1 MGCLVNK
8 VLKAAIAA
16 LSSLTVLNAANAA
29 SLSLTFN
36 FAPQDFYFLPHADG
50 SVEVDAYPLYAPIT
64 VSPGDQ
70 LTVDIHFDGARA
82 VLHDIAPLN
91 LGLEEVTLSLLP
103 FDPSYFVGA
112 NVTVDLLDVQG
123 DLVTGPEIFAG
134 SIGFGGGLSW
144 QVAKNLT
151 DSVVS
156 FSGARYQFD
165 FKDGSG
171 PLTLSGALF
180 GFYGGAIAFE
190 TVPEPSTVALSLMG
204 LMGIPM
210 MRRRRRRQAS

>member
-1 MGCLVNK
+1 MTR
-8 VLKAAIAA
+8 VLKAVFAASSSLAVVNAASAAA
-16 LSSLTVLNAANAA
+16 LSLTL
-29 SLSLTFN
+29 N
-36 FAPQDFYFLPHADG
+36 FAPQDFQVLPHADG

-70 LTVDIHFDGARA
+70 LTVDIHFDGVRA
-82 VLHDIAPLN
+82 ILHDIAPLN
-91 LGLEEVTLSLLP
+91 QGIEEITLSLLP
-103 FDPSYFVGA
+103 FDPSFFVAA

-123 DLVTGPEIFAG
+123 DLVPGPQIFAG

-190 TVPEPSTVALSLMG
+190 AVPEPPTVALG
-204 LMGIPM
+204 LLGLLGIPV
-210 MRRRRRRQAS
+210 MRRRCQRLAN